1 MKRKKVGNRFLAGKE
16 PMREKKKATET
27 VLTEQVMLTYT
38 NHYGTLYGGKLLELM
53 DKAAFIATSRFAHA
67 DTVTA
72 SSESVDF
79 LYPIR
84 FGDII
89 ELSAKVIF
97 TGRTSM
103 VVRIHAYG
111 EDRLQ
116 HRKFLATTGY
126 FNMVAVDQEG
136 RPKEVPELLLETGEE
151 KREWKTGKRIKEL
164 SKERAVRQRKGD
176 S

>member
-1 MKRKKVGNRFLAGKE
+1 MRTKKQ
-16 PMREKKKATET
+16 ATET
-27 VLTEQVMLTYT
+27 ILTEQVMLTFA

-53 DKAAFIATSRFAHA
+53 DKAAFIATSRFADS

-79 LYPIR
+79 HHPIR

-103 VVRIHAYG
+103 VVRIHAFG
-111 EDRLQ
+111 EGRRD
-116 HRKFLATTGY
+116 HKKFLATTGY
-126 FNMVAVDQEG
+126 FNMVAVDEQG
-136 RPKEVPELLLETGEE
+136 RPKEVPELVVETEEE
-151 KREWKTGKRIKEL
+151 KREWETGKRIKEL
-164 SKERAVRQRKGD
+164 SKERAARKSKGN

>member
-1 MKRKKVGNRFLAGKE
+1 MRAKKR
-16 PMREKKKATET
+16 ATET
-27 VLTEQVMLTYT
+27 ILTEQVMLTFT

-53 DKAAFIATSRFAHA
+53 DKAAFIATSRFAVA

-79 LYPIR
+79 HHPIR

-89 ELSAKVIF
+89 ELSAKVIY

-103 VVRIHAYG
+103 VVRIHAFG
-111 EDRLQ
+111 EDRLKHQ
-116 HRKFLATTGY
+116 RFLATTGY
-126 FNMVAVDQEG
+126 FNMVAVDEQG
-136 RPKEVPELLLETGEE
+136 RPKEVPELRVETDEE
-151 KREWKTGKRIKEL
+151 RREWETGKRIKDL
-164 SKERAVRQRKGD
+164 SKERMARKGSGKGD

>member
-1 MKRKKVGNRFLAGKE
+1 MRTKKR
-16 PMREKKKATET
+16 ATET
-27 VLTEQVMLTYT
+27 ILTEQVMLTYA

-53 DKAAFIATSRFAHA
+53 DKAAFIATSRFANS

-79 LYPIR
+79 HHPIR

-103 VVRIHAYG
+103 VVRIHAFG
-111 EDRLQ
+111 EDRRD
-116 HRKFLATTGY
+116 HKKFLATTGY
-126 FNMVAVDQEG
+126 FNMVAVDEEG
-136 RPKEVPELLLETGEE
+136 RPKEVPELTVETEEE
-151 KREWKTGKRIKEL
+151 KREWETGMRIKEL
-164 SKERAVRQRKGD
+164 SKERAARK
-176 S
+176 SRENS

>member
-1 MKRKKVGNRFLAGKE
+1 
-16 PMREKKKATET
+16 MREKKKATET
-27 VLTEQVMLTYT
+27 ILTEQVMLTFT

-53 DKAAFIATSRFAHA
+53 DKAAFIATSRFAGA

-79 LYPIR
+79 HHPIR

-89 ELSAKVIF
+89 ELCAKVIF

-103 VVRIHAYG
+103 VVRIHAHG
-111 EDRLQ
+111 EDRVKHQ
-116 HRKFLATTGY
+116 KTLATTGY
-126 FNMVAVDQEG
+126 FNMVAVDENG
-136 RPKEVPELLLETGEE
+136 RPKEVPELLAETEEE
-151 KREWKTGKRIKEL
+151 KQEWEVGRRIKGL
-164 SKERAVRQRKGD
+164 SKERMAQKGFGKGN

>member
-1 MKRKKVGNRFLAGKE
+1 MRAKKRA
-16 PMREKKKATET
+16 AET
-27 VLTEQVMLTYT
+27 ILTEQVMLTFT

-53 DKAAFIATSRFAHA
+53 DKAAFIATSRFAHS

-79 LYPIR
+79 HHPIR

-103 VVRIHAYG
+103 VVRIHAFG
-111 EDRLQ
+111 EDRLK
-116 HRKFLATTGY
+116 HERILATTGY
-126 FNMVAVDQEG
+126 FNMVAVDEQG
-136 RPKEVPELLLETGEE
+136 RPREVPELAVETEEE
-151 KREWKTGKRIKEL
+151 KKEWEAGRRIKEL
-164 SKERAVRQRKGD
+164 SLERAARKRRGD
-176 S
+176 G

>member
-1 MKRKKVGNRFLAGKE
+1 MRAKKR
-16 PMREKKKATET
+16 ATET
-27 VLTEQVMLTYT
+27 ILTEQVMLTFT

-53 DKAAFIATSRFAHA
+53 DKAAFIATSRFAVA

-79 LYPIR
+79 HHPIR

-89 ELSAKVIF
+89 ELSAKVIY

-103 VVRIHAYG
+103 VVRIHAFG
-111 EDRLQ
+111 EDRLKHQ
-116 HRKFLATTGY
+116 RFLATTGY
-126 FNMVAVDQEG
+126 FNMVAVDEQG
-136 RPKEVPELLLETGEE
+136 RPKEVPELRVETDEE
-151 KREWKTGKRIKEL
+151 KREWETGKRIKDL
-164 SKERAVRQRKGD
+164 SKERMARKGSGKSD

>member
-1 MKRKKVGNRFLAGKE
+1 MRTKKR
-16 PMREKKKATET
+16 ATET
-27 VLTEQVMLTYT
+27 ILTEQVMLTYA

-53 DKAAFIATSRFAHA
+53 DKAAFIATSRFANS

-79 LYPIR
+79 HHPIR

-103 VVRIHAYG
+103 VVRIHAFG
-111 EDRLQ
+111 EDRLKHQ
-116 HRKFLATTGY
+116 RFLATTGY
-126 FNMVAVDQEG
+126 FNMVAVDEQG
-136 RPKEVPELLLETGEE
+136 CPKEVPELIVESEEEKQEWETGM
-151 KREWKTGKRIKEL
+151 RIKEL
-164 SKERAVRQRKGD
+164 SKERAASQRRGN